1 MYVIDNVL
9 IEGNMPFLNK
19 LTLLLI
25 LVQLVAIIAY
35 FLHGYLLEAFRQRV
49 FFDLQKTVFA
59 KVLELPMSYFQANE
73 SGYILSRVRNDT
85 ETTKGLMADTII
97 SLLKDVATLAVG
109 VVCLFVLHWKLALFS
124 CLLLPPFVIS
134 ILNAGKHMKKMNSGL
149 QEASAQLNKEVAED
163 VSLVASVK
171 ALGIHKSLMRKYV
184 SALRHYIDMSFRTSM
199 YTAIFGGLTSLIGAA
214 GPILLLWYGGSEII
228 SGALT
233 FGRFFAFSMFL
244 SYLFGPTQRL
254 LNLNI
259 SIQASLAAID
269 RVFEVLDHPS
279 EPTTVSAGA
288 LRDARGRVEF
298 RNVAYSHNGSKPII
312 DDVSFVMEPG
322 HLFAIAGRSGIGKT
336 TILNLLM
343 GYYLPLRG
351 EIIVDGI
358 NTRLLGNASLRA
370 HIGFVPQGAPLFSTS
385 IRENIRYGNLEAT
398 DEEIVDAATLAN
410 AHHFISHLKDQYR
423 TLVGERG
430 VKLSGGERQRIAIA
444 RAIVRKPTI
453 FVLDESLSEVD
464 LDSEALIMQS
474 LLDLK
479 RTATVIVVAHRPS
492 TVQRVDRVFFLETGR
507 IVACGTHH
515 DLLTFFPPY
524 ERLLTTAQTD

>member
-19 LTLLLI
+19 LMLLLI
-25 LVQLVAIIAY
+25 LVQFVAVSAY

-59 KVLELPMSYFQANE
+59 KVLELPMSYFHANE

-85 ETTKGLMADTII
+85 ETSKGLMADTII
-97 SLLKDVATLAVG
+97 NFLKDVATLAVG

-134 ILNAGKHMKKMNSGL
+134 ILSGGKRMRTMNRDL

-163 VSLVASVK
+163 ISLVASIK
-171 ALGIHKSLMRKYV
+171 ALVIHKSVMRKYV
-184 SALRHYIDMSFRTSM
+184 SALRRYIDMSFRTSM
-199 YTAIFGGLTSLIGAA
+199 YAMIFGGLTSFIGAA
-214 GPILLLWYGGSEII
+214 GPVILLWYGGSEII
-228 SGALT
+228 SGSLT

-259 SIQASLAAID
+259 SIQSSLAAID

-279 EPTTVSAGA
+279 EPTAVNAGA
-288 LRDARGRVEF
+288 LRNPRGCVEF
-298 RNVAYSHNGSKPII
+298 RNVVYSHDGPKPII
-312 DDVSFVMEPG
+312 DDVSFIMQPG

-343 GYYLPLRG
+343 GYYQPLRG
-351 EIIVDGI
+351 EVIVDGI
-358 NTRLLGNASLRA
+358 DTRLLNNASLRA
-370 HIGFVPQGAPLFSTS
+370 NIGFVPQGAPLFSTS
-385 IRENIRYGNLEAT
+385 IRENIRYGNLEAS
-398 DEEIVDAATLAN
+398 DEEIVDAAKLAN
-410 AHHFISHLKDQYR
+410 AHQFISHLKDQYG

-430 VKLSGGERQRIAIA
+430 MKLSGGERQRIAIA
-444 RAIVRKPTI
+444 RAIVRKPRI
-453 FVLDESLSEVD
+453 FVFDESLSEVD
-464 LDSEALIMQS
+464 LDSETLIMQS
-474 LLDLK
+474 LLELK

-492 TVQRVDRVFFLETGR
+492 TVQKADMVFFLETGR
-507 IVACGTHH
+507 IVGCGKHH
-515 DLLTFFPPY
+515 DLVTCFPPY